1 MATLVDSSVF
11 VAAQRGQLEP
21 ERILETHADVGLALA
36 AVTAS
41 ELVAGVHH
49 LRASA
54 RKARAEAF
62 VETLL
67 RAMPVVP
74 FDAICARTHAR
85 LLADLTKRRL
95 RVGAHDLLIAATAI
109 AGGFSIATH
118 QRRGFARIRGLD
130 VVVW

>member
-21 ERILETHADVGLALA
+21 ERILATHADVGLALA
-36 AVTAS
+36 AMTAA
-41 ELVAGVHH
+41 ELISGLHR

-67 RAMPVVP
+67 QAMPVVP

-85 LLADLTKRRL
+85 LLADLTRRRV
-95 RVGAHDLLIAATAI
+95 RVGSYDLMIGATAI
-109 AGGFSIATH
+109 AGGFSVATRE
-118 QRRGFARIRGLD
+118 RRGFTKIRGLD
-130 VVVW
+130 VVFW

>member
-1 MATLVDSSVF
+1 MATLVDSSVLI
-11 VAAQRGQLEP
+11 AAQRGQLDP
-21 ERILETHADVGLALA
+21 EKILETHADVGLALA

-41 ELVAGVHH
+41 ELIAGVHG
-49 LRASA
+49 LRSSA

-85 LLADLTKRRL
+85 LLEDLTRRRV
-95 RVGAHDLLIAATAI
+95 RVGAHDLLIGATAI
-109 AGGFSIATH
+109 AGGFSVATRE
-118 QRRGFARIRGLD
+118 RRGFTKIRDLD
-130 VVVW
+130 VVFW